1 MPFQDALKNLSKQ
14 AREER
19 LLREKEEAE
28 RKKQQQA
35 QQDVNFSD
43 LMKDVTPIKNANK
56 NYTPPPDKSPIKPR
70 PKTHDLDNENRFYIG
85 ESGVTLDI
93 PDTFSKNGQGANDI
107 KRLLSGHYEV
117 VADVD
122 LHGYTQE
129 QAQEV
134 LNEFIEFVQRRGV
147 CGEIVHGSG
156 LGSSGYTPVLKTMVR
171 RWLMQHPDVLAYA
184 QPSKNN
190 DGAVRILIKR
200 PRRIDPFAEEK
211 I

>member
-28 RKKQQQA
+28 RKKQQLA

-211 I
+211 

>member
-1 MPFQDALKNLSKQ
+1 MPFQEALKNLSKQ

-43 LMKDVTPIKNANK
+43 LMKDVTPIKNTNK
-56 NYTPPPDKSPIKPR
+56 NYAPPPDKSPIKPR
-70 PKTHDLDNENRFYIG
+70 PKNHDLDNENRFYIG

-211 I
+211 